1 MIPSEKLR
9 FEISNEMKHDLTRF
23 AWGRDLKNF
32 IYGIDL
38 SQNLENGV
46 TTMEQVY
53 EQGLNVGHCG
63 LASRYVARAW
73 DEADVI
79 YGKFAPLA
87 GTNKSPEGAH
97 AWIYLDGYVVDTTLM
112 IAIPAN
118 VAEVLG
124 YEFLETITSYE
135 ARQLE
140 EQESFSRTRDEEKG
154 PVKILTMN
162 KPIVTMQKTQVM

>member
-9 FEISNEMKHDLTRF
+9 VEISHEMKHDLTRF

-32 IYGIDL
+32 VFGIDL
-38 SQNLENGV
+38 SQNLENEV
-46 TTMEQVY
+46 TSMEQVY
-53 EQGLNVGHCG
+53 KQGLNVGHCG

-118 VAEVLG
+118 VAQALG

-135 ARQLE
+135 ARLLE
-140 EQESFSRTRDEEKG
+140 EQESFSKKQEEEKG
-154 PVKILTMN
+154 PVKILTM
-162 KPIVTMQKTQVM
+162 PSRVHTMQRTQVM

>member
-46 TTMEQVY
+46 MTMEQVY

-63 LASRYVARAW
+63 LAS
-73 DEADVI
+73 DMLLE
-79 YGKFAPLA
+79 L
-87 GTNKSPEGAH
+87 GTKQ
-97 AWIYLDGYVVDTTLM
+97 M
-112 IAIPAN
+112 
-118 VAEVLG
+118 
-124 YEFLETITSYE
+124 
-135 ARQLE
+135 
-140 EQESFSRTRDEEKG
+140 
-154 PVKILTMN
+154 
-162 KPIVTMQKTQVM
+162 

>member
-1 MIPSEKLR
+1 MIPSEQLR
-9 FEISNEMKHDLTRF
+9 MEISREMKHDLTRF

-32 IYGIDL
+32 IYGIKLKED
-38 SQNLENGV
+38 LENEV
-46 TTMEQVY
+46 TSMEQVY
-53 EQGLNVGHCG
+53 EEGLNVGHCG
-63 LASRYVARAW
+63 LTSRYISRAW

-118 VAEVLG
+118 VAQVLG

-135 ARQLE
+135 ARLLE
-140 EQESFSRTRDEEKG
+140 EQESFSKTREQESG
-154 PVKILTMN
+154 PVKVLTPPN
-162 KPIVTMQKTQVM
+162 RIVRTHSTQVN